1 MEQNENKL
9 NIAQEI
15 FNQFIWFYKKNFD
28 WKWFTHNNVC
38 KRNTFLG
45 GIDMDKPERIATIMK
60 QIKLE
65 EPEKYIS
72 ALKEIFFLSCFKN
85 NKFFTEMVDVFPSDD
100 CQNLFIILRDEGT
113 DLEQLIKFNNF
124 DYNERYPTISRA
136 IIFQVACG
144 LKILHD
150 NNLLHNDIKP
160 RNIIISQTGK
170 VKICDLGSTDNTISL
185 SEKEGTNGYYSPQN
199 ILAKKEIKGKKE
211 DDMWA
216 LGVVLLELLEKRCG
230 IFLNDKLNKEKNF
243 INILRNY
250 FLIKYPE
257 GRSDIRIQYIINLIK
272 ADNYTFEAKIN
283 FDKFPGVKSQED
295 KTLIENLLKINPKER
310 WTAEQVINYQ
320 AFRNLN
326 KSLDLSNVNYKQD
339 DYNNYFNHNLINEEI
354 FKKYLKDIKEKFI
367 GKTIF
372 DKKSK

>member
-1 MEQNENKL
+1 
-9 NIAQEI
+9 
-15 FNQFIWFYKKNFD
+15 
-28 WKWFTHNNVC
+28 
-38 KRNTFLG
+38 
-45 GIDMDKPERIATIMK
+45 MDKPERIATIMK

-85 NKFFTEMVDVFPSDD
+85 NKFFTEIIDVFPSDD

-113 DLEQLIKFNNF
+113 DLEQLIKYNNF